1 MLTVLL
7 ACLQVQN
14 IYVPIVL
21 SVLFG
26 VMVILGLAATVLR
39 RLRSGGTF
47 LALLWFWTVIYM
59 IAGPGGSFSYAPW
72 HALLLL
78 IVSASAAPAWCTFHQ
93 NFNVHLGLSG
103 EWCLQEHCM

>member
-1 MLTVLL
+1 MGLHRTLTVLL

-21 SVLFG
+21 TVLFG
-26 VMVILGLAATVLR
+26 VMVILGLAATVLLLMR

-59 IAGPGGSFSYAPW
+59 IAGPGGRSGQAPR
-72 HALLLL
+72 HAVL
-78 IVSASAAPAWCTFHQ
+78 IPIAS
-93 NFNVHLGLSG
+93 
-103 EWCLQEHCM
+103 

>member
-1 MLTVLL
+1 MLL

-26 VMVILGLAATVLR
+26 VMVVLGLAATVLLLMR

-59 IAGPGGSFSYAPW
+59 IAGPGSYYSYAPW
-72 HALLLL
+72 HALLIL
-78 IVSASAAPAWCTFHQ
+78 IGPA
-93 NFNVHLGLSG
+93 
-103 EWCLQEHCM
+103 

>member
-1 MLTVLL
+1 MRQLYAHLVVLTPRQPVKTRPHCSLTMVL

-26 VMVILGLAATVLR
+26 VMVILGLAATVLLLLR

-59 IAGPGGSFSYAPW
+59 IAGPGWRCSHGVLCQY
-72 HALLLL
+72 
-78 IVSASAAPAWCTFHQ
+78 
-93 NFNVHLGLSG
+93 
-103 EWCLQEHCM
+103 